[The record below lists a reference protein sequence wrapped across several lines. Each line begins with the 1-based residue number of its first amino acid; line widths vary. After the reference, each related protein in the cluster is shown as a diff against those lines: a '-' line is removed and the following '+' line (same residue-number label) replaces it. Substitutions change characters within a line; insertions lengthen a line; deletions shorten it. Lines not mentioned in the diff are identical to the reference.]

1 MICNSNEEELTRNSA
16 RRFAR
21 RQIGSQDCSIF
32 LQAKPTSD
40 GVMKGK
46 GFFGGAYIY
55 PKEHP
60 RVLEEPVIF
69 KSAEAEGGWIMKRI
83 FKDVRGD
90 KFSNEDYEDGF
101 VYNRPID
108 VGTLIRG
115 GW

>member
-1 MICNSNEEELTRNSA
+1 
-16 RRFAR
+16 
-21 RQIGSQDCSIF
+21 
-32 LQAKPTSD
+32 
-40 GVMKGK
+40 MKGK